1 MRKKQLGKLG
11 EDLALAYLLR
21 RGFRFIDRSF
31 SCSFGE
37 IDLIMKDG
45 RTLVFV
51 EVKTRLSGRYGSPE
65 EAVPRRKL
73 RSIIKTS
80 QVFKKISK
88 NLPKLERIDV
98 VSVDAP
104 HPEQLSVIRHI
115 KNVTG

>member
-21 RGFRFIDRSF
+21 RGYSLIDRNF

-45 RTLVFV
+45 KTLVFV
-51 EVKTRLSGRYGSPE
+51 EVKTRWSLSYGSGV
-65 EAVPRRKL
+65 EAVTRRKL

-80 QVFKKISK
+80 QVFKKFTK

-98 VSVDAP
+98 VAVDAHIP
-104 HPEQLSVIRHI
+104 QKMSVKAHLV
-115 KNVTG
+115 NVTG